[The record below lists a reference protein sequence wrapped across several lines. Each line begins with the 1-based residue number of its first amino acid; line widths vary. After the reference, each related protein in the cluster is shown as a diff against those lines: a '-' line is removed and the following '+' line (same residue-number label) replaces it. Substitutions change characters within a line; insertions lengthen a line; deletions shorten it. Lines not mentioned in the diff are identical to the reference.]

1 MKVIITGASG
11 MVGEGVLNECVFS
24 EKVSSILVI
33 GRRPCGYEH
42 SKVKEIL
49 INDFMNLSGQ
59 EESLSGYDA
68 CFFCSGVSAVG
79 KSEEEYTK
87 ITYDLTLYFANFLL
101 KLNQGMVFSYVSGQ
115 GTDSTEKGF
124 SMWARVKGKTENE
137 LIKLPFIKVYN
148 FRPGYMHPT
157 PGLKNT
163 LSWYNY
169 IKIFYPLIK
178 VITPNSAT
186 TLGELGQAMIKSVLQ
201 GYPKNTIEVPDILK
215 IAKS

>member
-1 MKVIITGASG
+1 MKVIITGATG
-11 MVGEGVLNECVFS
+11 MVGEGVLHECALS
-24 EKVSSILVI
+24 EKVSSVLVV
-33 GRRPCGYEH
+33 GRKPCGYEH
-42 SKVKEIL
+42 SKVKEI
-49 INDFMNLSGQ
+49 IVPDFMNLSGQ
-59 EESLSGYDA
+59 EEILSGYDA

-87 ITYDLTLYFANFLL
+87 LTYDLTLYFANYLL

-124 SMWARVKGKTENE
+124 SMWARVKGKTEN
-137 LIKLPFIKVYN
+137 KLSKLGFKKVYN

-163 LSWYNY
+163 LSWYTY

-178 VITPNSAT
+178 IITPNSVS
-186 TLGELGQAMIKSVLQ
+186 TLGELGQAMINSVVQ
-201 GYPKNTIEVPDILK
+201 NYPNNTIEVADILK
-215 IAKS
+215 LAQS

>member
-1 MKVIITGASG
+1 MKVLITGATG
-11 MVGEGVLNECVFS
+11 MVGEGVLHECVLS

-49 INDFMNLSGQ
+49 ISDFMNLSGQ
-59 EESLSGYDA
+59 EESLTGYDA

-79 KSEEEYTK
+79 KSEDEYTK

-124 SMWARVKGKTENE
+124 YMWARVKGKIENE
-137 LIKLPFIKVYN
+137 LSKLAFKKVYN

-163 LSWYNY
+163 LPMYSYF
-169 IKIFYPLIK
+169 KVFYPIMK
-178 VITPNSAT
+178 VITPNSVS
-186 TLGELGQAMIKSVLQ
+186 TLGELGQAMIKSVIQ
-201 GYPKNTIEVPDILK
+201 IYPNSTVEVADILK